1 MILIVI
7 LYAILASTFV
17 FAKYAVAFATP
28 TFLIGFR
35 MVVAGIMLL
44 GFCLIKGRG
53 RLHINQDDYWLFFKT
68 ALFHIY
74 LAFSLEFWALQYVG
88 ALKTTMIFS
97 LTPFVAA
104 ILAYALYGERLNR
117 TKKIGIFV
125 GAMGLVPVLL
135 ATGETALSSNAWLN
149 VGLPDLAL
157 LGAVVSGA
165 YAWFLVKQL
174 MQRGYSFVV
183 INGVAMLIGGL
194 LSLVTSV
201 LVSGFTMP
209 VTNWPAFL
217 CWTFMLIISANII
230 VYNLYGALLRRYSIT
245 FLTFAGFLCPSF
257 GAVYEWVLTGKP
269 VSWHYLVSLALVIA
283 GLYIFYRQELAK
295 DSSIS

>member
-7 LYAILASTFV
+7 LYAVLASTFV
-17 FAKYAVAFATP
+17 FAKYAVQFATP

-35 MVVAGIMLL
+35 MVIAGIMLL
-44 GFCLIKGRG
+44 GFCLLKGRG
-53 RLHINQDDYWLFFKT
+53 RLHINKNDYWLFFKT

-74 LAFSLEFWALQYVG
+74 LAFTLEFWALQYVG

-97 LTPFVAA
+97 FTPFIAA
-104 ILAYALYGERLNR
+104 ILAYVLYGERLNMA
-117 TKKIGIFV
+117 KKIGIFV
-125 GAMGLVPVLL
+125 GAIGLVPVLL
-135 ATGETALSSNAWLN
+135 ASSESSLGSSAWLSI
-149 VGLPDLAL
+149 GLPDVAL
-157 LGAVVSGA
+157 LGAVISGA

-183 INGVAMLIGGL
+183 INGVAMLVGGF
-194 LSLVTSV
+194 LSLITSL

-209 VTNWPAFL
+209 VSNWPAFL
-217 CWTFMLIISANII
+217 CWTFMLIISANVI
-230 VYNLYGALLRRYSIT
+230 VYNLYGSLLQRYSIT

-257 GAVYEWVLTGKP
+257 GAVYEWVLTSKP
-269 VSWHYLVSLALVIA
+269 VSWHYLVSLALVIT

-295 DSSIS
+295 DSSIN